1 MAKYQAWGRGVRAR
15 LARLGGQRLPRDGA
29 ELTPKKVLTAFTSL
43 PRVLR
48 LVWNVNPVFTLLL
61 AALYVLQG

>member
-1 MAKYQAWGRGVRAR
+1 MPSVRSWGRALRAR

-29 ELTPKKVLTAFTSL
+29 ELTPRKVLTAFTSL

-48 LVWNVNPVFTLLL
+48 LVWDVNPVFTLVL
-61 AALYVLQG
+61 AALYIL